1 MIQTEQSLWHL
12 SDRGLKELHK
22 HGLLFGDPVSKLEFC
37 EYCINGKGHRLSFKL
52 STQRAKEVFEYI
64 HSDLWGPS
72 KVQVT
77 SFSFL

>member
-1 MIQTEQSLWHL
+1 MSPVIHL
-12 SDRGLKELHK
+12 SFKLE
-22 HGLLFGDPVSKLEFC
+22 FCGDPVSKLEFC